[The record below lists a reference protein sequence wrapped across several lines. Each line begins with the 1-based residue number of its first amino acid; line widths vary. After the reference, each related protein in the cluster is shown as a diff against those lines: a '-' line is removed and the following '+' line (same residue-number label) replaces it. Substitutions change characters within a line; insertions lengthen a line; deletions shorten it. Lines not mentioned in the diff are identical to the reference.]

1 MFRAF
6 QNLDNK
12 KIAKILYTIV
22 INQARRKE
30 FYLNYGVADTI
41 DGRFDMIL
49 LHSYLL
55 FNRLKTNPKK
65 TKKIAQAVFDLMF
78 ADMETNLRELG
89 VGDIGVSHRIKGMVR
104 AFYGRVKVYD
114 EGLSE
119 ENPSVLEQALVR
131 NLFRK
136 TTPKI
141 YQIQK
146 LSDYIRNENKFLNT
160 QTISDLLAG
169 NLFFNP
175 PP

>member
-1 MFRAF
+1 
-6 QNLDNK
+6 
-12 KIAKILYTIV
+12 
-22 INQARRKE
+22 
-30 FYLNYGVADTI
+30 
-41 DGRFDMIL
+41 
-49 LHSYLL
+49 
-55 FNRLKTNPKK
+55 
-65 TKKIAQAVFDLMF
+65 MF

-136 TTPKI
+136 TTPKV